1 MSNAIKTIGILMAFV
16 LFQPAMAETFLSPT
30 ECSFWCHRKAEA
42 ISPVTTDGHYPLY
55 IGTGLT
61 LGLLIF
67 EDQIVDP
74 TEEEVVEHKPLG
86 RFSKIGDWGGRLIP
100 NAAYVVGMLFDVW
113 ISGSSKSL
121 QRADVMF
128 KATAYAGL
136 TTVILKKLAREP
148 RPYSGSDRTS
158 FPSGHTTT
166 AFAFAAAVTEMHG
179 WAWGAP
185 AYSLATFVAFS
196 RINDN
201 KHFLHD
207 VVAGATI
214 GTAYGI
220 GIAQIEG
227 QSHSLTTRNSA
238 FFVLPTGDMSGLQ
251 ASYALSF

>member
-1 MSNAIKTIGILMAFV
+1 MIDAIKAFSLLMVFV
-16 LFQPAMAETFLSPT
+16 FFQPVMAETLLPPT
-30 ECSFWCHRKAEA
+30 ECSFWCRRKAEA
-42 ISPVTTDGHYPLY
+42 ISPATTAGRYPLY
-55 IGTGLT
+55 VGTGLT
-61 LGLLIF
+61 LSLLIF

-100 NAAYVVGMLFDVW
+100 NAAYVVGMLFDAW

-128 KATAYAGL
+128 KASAYAGL
-136 TTVILKKLAREP
+136 TAVVLKDVAKEP

-158 FPSGHTTT
+158 FPSGHATT
-166 AFAFAAAVTEMHG
+166 AFAFAGAVAEMHG

-185 AYSLATFVAFS
+185 AYVFATYVAFS

-214 GTAYGI
+214 GASYGI
-220 GIAQIEG
+220 GIAQVEG
-227 QSHSLTTRNSA
+227 QSHSSTARSSTL
-238 FFVLPTGDMSGLQ
+238 FILPTEDMSGLQ
-251 ASYALSF
+251 ASYRLSF